1 MLKLV
6 KYLKPFALTIVL
18 IFLLLFAQAQTDLAL
33 PDFMSDIVNVGLQGG
48 GIEDAVPVA
57 LRASEL
63 DKLQLLMSEADQ
75 KVVSSH
81 FERLS
86 LASSSGGTADA
97 LVREYPIL
105 ASESVARPLPMTG
118 DERAA
123 LDRILTRAMALYQ
136 GITSGKTLGNSP
148 TPAPSGT
155 AIPAGTNP
163 SAIPAA
169 GTNPAAGTTGT
180 NPAAIPAGT
189 DPFAVLR
196 SMPAATRTAML
207 AQADTA
213 LAAMSDT
220 MLQQAAKVWLKAEYS
235 KVGLDTGSIQNRF
248 ILRTGG
254 LMLLIALLGAICTI
268 LVGFLS
274 ARVAAGLA
282 RNLRHQ
288 VFRKV
293 ESFSTS
299 EFDRFST
306 ASLITRSTNDIQQIQ
321 MTLVILLRMMFYAPI
336 MAIGGIIKVV
346 RSDVSMTW
354 IIGAAIAMLL
364 TLILVL
370 FTVALPKFKIVQ
382 KLVDRL
388 NLVTREILTGLPV
401 IRAFNTDRHQEAKF
415 DVANRD
421 LTNVNLFVSRMMVL
435 MMPFMML
442 IMNGVTL
449 VIVWVGAK
457 QIDLGA
463 MQVGDLF
470 AFMQYSMQIIMSFLM
485 FSFVFILLPRAS
497 VSAQRIDEVL
507 RTEPEIHDP
516 QAPAAFPADG
526 RGEIVFRQV
535 GFRYPNAE
543 ENVLCDISFTA
554 RPGETTAF
562 IGSTGSGKSTLVN
575 LIPRFYDV
583 SEGEI
588 LIDGVDI
595 RTVSQQDL
603 RARIGYVPQKGVL
616 FTGDIAGNIRYGR
629 PEATDEE
636 VRHAAATAQAAD
648 FIESSDEGYGK
659 TIAQGGSN
667 VSGGQKQRLS
677 IARALA
683 RKPSIFI
690 FDDSFSALD
699 FQTDARL
706 RRALKSD
713 TKDATVLIVAQ
724 RIGTIMNA
732 EQIIVLDQG
741 QIAGIGTH
749 QSLMV
754 SCPVYQ
760 EIAYSQLS
768 KEELAV

>member
-1 MLKLV
+1 
-6 KYLKPFALTIVL
+6 
-18 IFLLLFAQAQTDLAL
+18 
-33 PDFMSDIVNVGLQGG
+33 
-48 GIEDAVPVA
+48 
-57 LRASEL
+57 
-63 DKLQLLMSEADQ
+63 
-75 KVVSSH
+75 
-81 FERLS
+81 
-86 LASSSGGTADA
+86 
-97 LVREYPIL
+97 
-105 ASESVARPLPMTG
+105 
-118 DERAA
+118 
-123 LDRILTRAMALYQ
+123 
-136 GITSGKTLGNSP
+136 
-148 TPAPSGT
+148 
-155 AIPAGTNP
+155 
-163 SAIPAA
+163 
-169 GTNPAAGTTGT
+169 
-180 NPAAIPAGT
+180 
-189 DPFAVLR
+189 
-196 SMPAATRTAML
+196 
-207 AQADTA
+207 
-213 LAAMSDT
+213 
-220 MLQQAAKVWLKAEYS
+220 
-235 KVGLDTGSIQNRF
+235 
-248 ILRTGG
+248 
-254 LMLLIALLGAICTI
+254 
-268 LVGFLS
+268 
-274 ARVAAGLA
+274 
-282 RNLRHQ
+282 
-288 VFRKV
+288 
-293 ESFSTS
+293 
-299 EFDRFST
+299 
-306 ASLITRSTNDIQQIQ
+306 
-321 MTLVILLRMMFYAPI
+321 
-336 MAIGGIIKVV
+336 
-346 RSDVSMTW
+346 MTW
-354 IIGAAIAMLL
+354 IIGAAIALLL

-401 IRAFNTDRHQEAKF
+401 IRAFNTERHQEAKF

-516 QAPAAFPADG
+516 QSPTVFPEYG
-526 RGEIVFRQV
+526 RGEIEFRRV

-554 RPGETTAF
+554 KPGETTAF

-595 RTVSQQDL
+595 RSVSQQDL

-636 VRHAAATAQAAD
+636 VRHAATTAQASD

-706 RRALKSD
+706 RRALKAD
-713 TKDATVLIVAQ
+713 TSDATVLIVAQ

-749 QSLMV
+749 KALMA

>member
-6 KYLKPFALTIVL
+6 KYLKPFALSIVL

-48 GIEDAVPVA
+48 GIEDAIPVA

-63 DKLQLLMSEADQ
+63 DKLLLLMSEADQ
-75 KVVSSH
+75 QVVSSH

-86 LASSSGGTADA
+86 LASSSGSTADA
-97 LVREYPIL
+97 LVRKYPIL
-105 ASESVARPLPMTG
+105 VSEPVARPLPMTA

-123 LDRILTRAMALYQ
+123 LDRILTKAMALYQ
-136 GITSGKTLGNSP
+136 GISSGKALDNSP
-148 TPAPSGT
+148 ILA
-155 AIPAGTNP
+155 PAGT
-163 SAIPAA
+163 
-169 GTNPAAGTTGT
+169 
-180 NPAAIPAGT
+180 AIPAGT
-189 DPFAVLR
+189 DPFTVLR

-220 MLQQAAKVWLKAEYS
+220 MLQQAAKVWLKAEYA
-235 KVGLDTGSIQNRF
+235 KVGLEAGSIQNRF

-268 LVGFLS
+268 LVGYLS

-293 ESFSTS
+293 ESFSTA

-336 MAIGGIIKVV
+336 MAIGGIIKIV

-354 IIGAAIAMLL
+354 IIGAAIALLL

-636 VRHAAATAQAAD
+636 VRHAAVTAQAAD
-648 FIESSDEGYGK
+648 FIESSEEGYGK
-659 TIAQGGSN
+659 TIAQGGGN

-706 RRALKSD
+706 RRALKAD